1 MFGLDSSDMIFRI
14 PAFLAAITVHEYAH
28 ARVADYLGDPTP
40 ARAERLTL
48 NPIAHLDPVGL
59 IMLWLFQFGWAKP
72 VPVNPYCFRNGQK
85 GIMMV
90 SFAGPAS
97 NIILAFFSALA
108 LTLLA
113 KFGVESFVAERVLW
127 LLYSYNIMFAI
138 FNLLPF
144 PPLDGSKI
152 LEVLLPFKVA
162 EWYDRMTPYAP
173 FILIGLIYLGVIST
187 IVYPLQRMLSMIIQ
201 TIIYVIV

>member
-1 MFGLDSSDMIFRI
+1 MFGLDSSDMVFRI
-14 PAFLAAITVHEYAH
+14 PALLAALTVHEYAH
-28 ARVADYLGDPTP
+28 ARVADWLGDPTP

-48 NPIAHLDPVGL
+48 NPVAHLDPVGL

-72 VPVNPYCFRNGQK
+72 VPVNPYCFRNGRQ

-97 NIILAFFSALA
+97 NILLALLAAFVLAFM
-108 LTLLA
+108 A
-113 KFGVESFVAERVLW
+113 KFRVSSYAAEQLLW
-127 LLYSYNIMFAI
+127 LLYSYNIVFAI

-152 LEVLLPFKVA
+152 LEALLPTKTAALF
-162 EWYDRMTPYAP
+162 ERFEPYAP
-173 FILIGLIYLGVIST
+173 FILVGLIYLGVIST
-187 IVYPLQRMLSMIIQ
+187 ITYPLQRLLSLIIH
-201 TIIYVIV
+201 TIVGVVL

>member
-1 MFGLDSSDMIFRI
+1 MFGLDSSDMVFRI
-14 PAFLAAITVHEYAH
+14 PALLAALTVHEYAH

-40 ARAERLTL
+40 SRAERLTL

-72 VPVNPYCFRNGQK
+72 VPINPYCFRNGRN
-85 GIMMV
+85 GIIMV

-97 NIILAFFSALA
+97 NILLAFFSALA
-108 LTLLA
+108 LGIMA
-113 KFGVESFVAERVLW
+113 KFNVNSYAVEQVLW

-152 LEVLLPFKVA
+152 VEVLLPARAA
-162 EWYDRMTPYAP
+162 ELYDRMAPYAP
-173 FILIGLIYLGVIST
+173 FLLIGLIYLGVISA
-187 IVYPLQRMLSMIIQ
+187 IAYPLQRFLSLIIHS
-201 TIIYVIV
+201 IVGVLL